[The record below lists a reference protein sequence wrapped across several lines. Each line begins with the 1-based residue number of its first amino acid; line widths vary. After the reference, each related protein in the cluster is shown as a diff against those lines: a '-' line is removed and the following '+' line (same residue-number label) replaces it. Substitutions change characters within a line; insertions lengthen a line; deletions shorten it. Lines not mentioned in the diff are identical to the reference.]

1 MDGEN
6 IARRASGVRPGA
18 VKPLDDDQVLRK
30 AVEELFAACQC
41 RVGRYLAQMVDDR
54 ALAED
59 LLQDSFHAALRS
71 RDQLPGIRNPEAWLF
86 GIAHNRALQA
96 LRKRRRFSW
105 VLHRLSERPTTTSY
119 DEEIVAVRDLL
130 ARHLSPEDRALV
142 LLRYLHDFDSRELAE
157 MTGLTSEAI
166 RQRLSRARARLVAAQ
181 VHDDTRRRTDE
192 SH

>member
-1 MDGEN
+1 MDSEN
-6 IARRASGVRPGA
+6 IARRASPTQANVA
-18 VKPLDDDQVLRK
+18 KPLDDDQALRK
-30 AVEELFAACQC
+30 AVEELFVACQR

-59 LLQDSFHAALRS
+59 LLQDSFHDALRA
-71 RDQLPGIRNPEAWLF
+71 RAQLPGIRNPEAWLY

-96 LRKRRRFSW
+96 MRRRRRFARM
-105 VLHRLSERPTTTSY
+105 LYRLSERPPTTVY

-130 ARHLSPEDRALV
+130 ERHLNAEDRALV

-157 MTGLTSEAI
+157 MTGLTPEAI

-181 VHDDTRRRTDE
+181 LRDNNTKEHQ
-192 SH
+192 

>member
-6 IARRASGVRPGA
+6 IARRASPVQA
-18 VKPLDDDQVLRK
+18 DVAKPLDDDQALRK
-30 AVEELFAACQC
+30 AVEELFAVCQR
-41 RVGRYLAQMVDDR
+41 RVGRYLAQIVDDR

-59 LLQDSFHAALRS
+59 LLQDSFHDALRS
-71 RDQLPGIRNPEAWLF
+71 RAQLPGIRNPEAWLY
-86 GIAHNRALQA
+86 GIARNRALQA
-96 LRKRRRFSW
+96 LRRRRRFARM
-105 VLHRLSERPTTTSY
+105 LYRLGERPTTTVY

-130 ARHLSPEDRALV
+130 ARHLSPEDQALV

-181 VHDDTRRRTDE
+181 LHDNNPKEHR
-192 SH
+192 